1 MTPPYNRWRQRQA
14 YTIELYRLGLHPHV
28 IAWWIGV
35 SPHTVWNYL
44 RGVPRLM
51 RARQVAKV
59 SVLPRAPYWEL
70 HTRLGAAEVVAGR
83 KFCSTCGRWRQLCD
97 YPHERR
103 GAVVK
108 PLARCEGCSRAT
120 RRYYDSHMT
129 PAQVANR
136 REAQRFYKEGERR
149 AAGVPVAWWRKSVVD
164 RPERVYL
171 PNEPLGSMLDSL
183 TDETLQDI
191 VRRTGIG
198 DRQLRRIITGESRHV
213 RLDLADKLALAL
225 GTHLYDL
232 YGDTPTLRA
241 VSHQDDE
248 VPV

>member
-1 MTPPYNRWRQRQA
+1 M
-14 YTIELYRLGLHPHV
+14 
-28 IAWWIGV
+28 
-35 SPHTVWNYL
+35 
-44 RGVPRLM
+44 
-51 RARQVAKV
+51 
-59 SVLPRAPYWEL
+59 
-70 HTRLGAAEVVAGR
+70 
-83 KFCSTCGRWRQLCD
+83 
-97 YPHERR
+97 
-103 GAVVK
+103 
-108 PLARCEGCSRAT
+108 
-120 RRYYDSHMT
+120 
-129 PAQVANR
+129 
-136 REAQRFYKEGERR
+136 
-149 AAGVPVAWWRKSVVD
+149 AWWRKSVVD

-171 PNEPLGSMLDSL
+171 PHEPLGSMLDSL